1 MRARPVPSSSSAS
14 KEPCDQTRCTED
26 TGRSSNPPIRRIG
39 LRATLLAAAAG
50 VAVAGGSLADAGTT
64 PRAKLLSARTAVVSS
79 PWRATVEVR
88 GATRRPPVLRAT
100 LDATRRAAAMRRA
113 GTNRWTASLTFPTAG
128 SWRLSALVGTRSIA
142 LGVVAVRAA
151 SIEIRTAF
159 KLALE
164 PGGTL
169 LVADREANR
178 IARIDPRTGVA
189 SPVVERLRLPFAV
202 TASADGV
209 VYAIADER
217 LHRIEGGRSTEL
229 ASFAEEGPTDVAVA
243 SGSVYLARYGDHI
256 DEFVDGRARPVAR
269 GFDRPHGVTA
279 GPGGSLL
286 VADTYAGAVRR
297 IAPDGRVTTLA
308 TGLSSPND
316 VAVDLDGTLLVAEHG
331 SGEVSRIAASGAV
344 TVVTAR
350 LAGPTGVVVAPDGA
364 IYVSDLDGA
373 VDVGRVNRTTGAVIS
388 VLR

>member
-1 MRARPVPSSSSAS
+1 
-14 KEPCDQTRCTED
+14 
-26 TGRSSNPPIRRIG
+26 
-39 LRATLLAAAAG
+39 
-50 VAVAGGSLADAGTT
+50 
-64 PRAKLLSARTAVVSS
+64 
-79 PWRATVEVR
+79 
-88 GATRRPPVLRAT
+88 
-100 LDATRRAAAMRRA
+100 MRRA

-128 SWRLSALVGTRSIA
+128 SWRLSVLVGTRSIA
-142 LGVVAVRAA
+142 LGVVTVRAA

-202 TASADGV
+202 TAGADGV

-217 LHRIEGGRSTEL
+217 LYRIEGGRSTEL
-229 ASFAEEGPTDVAVA
+229 ASFGEEGPTDVAVA
-243 SGSVYLARYGDHI
+243 SGSVYLARYGDHV
-256 DEFVDGRARPVAR
+256 DEFADGRARPVAR

-364 IYVSDLDGA
+364 IYVADLDGA
-373 VDVGRVNRTTGAVIS
+373 VDVGRVNRTTGAVVS
-388 VLR
+388 VVR

>member
-1 MRARPVPSSSSAS
+1 
-14 KEPCDQTRCTED
+14 
-26 TGRSSNPPIRRIG
+26 
-39 LRATLLAAAAG
+39 
-50 VAVAGGSLADAGTT
+50 
-64 PRAKLLSARTAVVSS
+64 
-79 PWRATVEVR
+79 
-88 GATRRPPVLRAT
+88 
-100 LDATRRAAAMRRA
+100 MRRA
-113 GTNRWTASLTFPTAG
+113 GTGRWTTSLTFPTAG
-128 SWRLSALVGTRSIA
+128 SWRLSVLVGTRSIA
-142 LGVVAVRAA
+142 LGVVTVRAA

-202 TASADGV
+202 TAGADGV

-217 LHRIEGGRSTEL
+217 LYRIEGGRPTEL

-243 SGSVYLARYGDHI
+243 SGSVYLARYGDHV

-350 LAGPTGVVVAPDGA
+350 LAGPTGVVVTPDGA

-373 VDVGRVNRTTGAVIS
+373 VDVGRVNRTTGAVVS
-388 VLR
+388 VVR